1 MERILEA
8 ASKQAETAEVF
19 AVTSRTTPVSF
30 ESNRLKSLQTKESHG
45 VGLRIIKDG
54 KVGFSATNRIGDVE
68 GLVRNAVDVAPFG
81 ADATFDLPSA
91 NRYPEVAIYDP
102 AVEETTVEQMVALGQ
117 HMVDGVMAHSSEVQ
131 CDAGVSRTVV
141 SVRLLNS
148 KGTDVSYKKSVF
160 SLGIGGTRVR
170 GTDMLFVGDG
180 ESSSQPLSDWHRL
193 VDKVNTQLD
202 LAEEIVEAPTGD
214 LPVIFTPAAV
224 AGVLLHP
231 LLVAFN
237 GRTVVQGASPLI
249 ERLGEEICD
258 QRFSLYDDGTAVY
271 RPGSRPWDDEGLPT
285 RRIPLVENGVAKS
298 FLYDLKTAAQMNAE
312 TTGSASRG
320 AGSLPGP
327 STSVLFIQEGDTSYD
342 DMVSDIKE
350 GLVVESLLGA
360 GQTNV
365 LAGDFSGNVLLGYKI
380 ENGRI
385 AGRVKNIMLSGNV
398 YSVLGNLEAIGI
410 EPEWRG
416 GSFRTP
422 HLFCREVAVASAE
435 GS

>member
-8 ASKQAETAEVF
+8 ASKQADAADVF

-30 ESNRLKSLQTKESHG
+30 EANRLKSLQNKESHG

-54 KVGFSATNRIGDVE
+54 KVGFSATNRIDDVQ
-68 GLVRNAVDVAPFG
+68 GLVQRAVEVAPFG
-81 ADATFDLPSA
+81 ADATFDLPTA
-91 NRYPEVAIYDP
+91 DRYPEVLVFDQ
-102 AVEETTVEQMVALGQ
+102 AVEDATVEQMVELGQ
-117 HMVDGVMAHSSEVQ
+117 HMVDGVTAHSSEVL
-131 CDAGVSRTVV
+131 CDAGVSQTVV

-148 KGTDVSYKKSVF
+148 QGIDVGYKKSVF
-160 SLGIGGTRVR
+160 SLGVGGTRVR

-180 ESSSQPLSDWHRL
+180 ESSSRPLSNWRKL
-193 VDKVNTQLD
+193 VEKVNTQLD
-202 LAEEIVEAPTGD
+202 LAEEIVEAPTGN

-224 AGVLLHP
+224 AGILLHP

-249 ERLGEEICD
+249 GRLGEKICD
-258 QRFSLYDDGTAVY
+258 QRFTIYDDGTAIY

-285 RRIPLVENGVAKS
+285 RRIPLIEKGVAKS
-298 FLYDLKTAAQMNAE
+298 FLYDLKTATQMNAE

-320 AGSLPGP
+320 TGSLPAP

-342 DMVSDIKE
+342 DMVSDIKQ

-385 AGRVKNIMLSGNV
+385 VGRVKNIMLSGNV
-398 YSVLGNLEAIGI
+398 YSVLSSLEAIGS
-410 EPEWRG
+410 ESEWRG
-416 GSFRTP
+416 GSFRAP
-422 HLFCREVAVASAE
+422 HLYCREVAVAKAE